1 MDIEFA
7 KYTSFGNT
15 FIIVDETV
23 TPLADDEQR
32 AAFARW
38 ALNGDFGIGGTDN
51 VLYLSQAQGGA
62 DYLFRIFE
70 VDGSE
75 TLSCGNGLLCTAAA
89 LRRAHG
95 GDRWEVLTELPTG
108 RPRPVRVGTAEGPAD
123 DDAGGDGH
131 GGAWVDMGR
140 TRPVPAE
147 LINRSGPP
155 PADGI
160 DHITGLDVPGVGE
173 LGGYLTFSGEP
184 HLALFVGH
192 GLPEELAERLFI
204 DARGALGEPDG
215 PAIEESVA
223 LAHHIG
229 THVNRS
235 YRELFPQGVHL
246 NFARV
251 EGRRVEYRTWE
262 RAINCETLACGSG
275 TVAMAHVGRELGLLP
290 EGEITFWPHRCR
302 WYQPDAALTVTN
314 TETGYV
320 VTGQPRLVCVGVV
333 PRTSYA
339 WATQTPSNRSAKD
352 LSHALT
358 ATAR

>member
-1 MDIEFA
+1 MDIQFA

-15 FIIVDETV
+15 FIIVDETR

-51 VLYLSQAQGGA
+51 VLYLSAAEGRA

-75 TLSCGNGLLCTAAA
+75 TLSCGNGLLSTAAA

-108 RPRPVRVGTAEGPAD
+108 RPRPVSVGTAGD
-123 DDAGGDGH
+123 D
-131 GGAWVDMGR
+131 GAWVDMGR

-173 LGGYLTFSGEP
+173 LGGHLTFSGEP
-184 HLALFVGH
+184 HLALFQGH
-192 GLPEELAERLFI
+192 GLPPELAEKLFI
-204 DARGALGEPDG
+204 DARGAIGEPDG
-215 PAIEESVA
+215 AAIEESVS

-229 THVNRS
+229 SHVNRA
-235 YRELFPQGVHL
+235 YRDVFPQGVHL

-251 EGRRVEYRTWE
+251 EGDRVEYRTWE

-290 EGEITFWPHRCR
+290 EGDITFWPHRCR

-314 TETGYV
+314 TESGYV
-320 VTGQPRLVCVGVV
+320 VTGQPRLVCVGTV
-333 PRTSYA
+333 PETSYA
-339 WATQTPSNRSAKD
+339 WATQTPSNRRTAKD

-358 ATAR
+358 APAG